1 MRVLERGNRVFYY
14 ESGEIILQTGESTG
28 DLLPHSDNEVRY
40 IDLQYGSIDYSKF
53 KIVGIDVETLQPIL
67 EAINNETE
75 EQKRI
80 RELEDALLLSADAE
94 TGGIL

>member
-1 MRVLERGNRVFYY
+1 MAVGTRIIFT
-14 ESGEIILQTGESTG
+14 SDGEIIEVYG
-28 DLLPHSDNEVRY
+28 DMQGGVTDRPQWNQIDY
-40 IDLQYGSIDYSKF
+40 IDIEHGQINLMTHRVI
-53 KIVGIDVETLQPIL
+53 GIDVDTRQPIL

-80 RELEDALLLSADAE
+80 RELEDVLLLAADAE